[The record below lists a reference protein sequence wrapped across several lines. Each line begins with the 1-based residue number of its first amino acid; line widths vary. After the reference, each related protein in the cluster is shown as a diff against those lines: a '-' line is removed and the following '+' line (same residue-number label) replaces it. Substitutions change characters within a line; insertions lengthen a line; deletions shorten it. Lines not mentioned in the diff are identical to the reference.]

1 MAGPGF
7 RPCRN
12 FGLTAMA
19 FPLKKTIHATAVT
32 VALILVALLGLGIR
46 QYQLYRNHVEVSR
59 QTERLI
65 FQFAVIR
72 EHVTENL
79 LEGQYDGLAAVGA
92 ELEELNLN
100 LATVIGN
107 RLIGDH
113 YKLTLANAIDLPGL
127 VLLVRKISAGP
138 ARVEQ
143 LRQLNTE
150 IRTLGER
157 LMLFDRVLVEHGKR
171 ELISFQNVVIGAL
184 AMVVSLIIVL
194 LLFFQRRLIAPL
206 LDLVHQVK
214 EVASGTR
221 PGLSIGGKNGEISEL
236 AYSFHGLL
244 AAREITAQGLA
255 KFQRVASAVK
265 GAQMAMARAA
275 NKDSLFK
282 EVCRAL
288 LANHEYCLIWIGQTD
303 ESGEIMP
310 VTADGA
316 TSMSNKECEICMAVL
331 LTEAEEKGVE
341 QNPAALALRSKAPIV
356 RRDILAEIPKGLLKG
371 TPLAEGQAACAALPM
386 IWQNS
391 VYGVLCIYA
400 LSSTDFDDNEMELLE
415 GLAGDLALSL
425 HTIEGQQ
432 HLAGRE
438 KLHARIFEA
447 LRMIQ
452 LTLSPSGHI
461 LEANPVFAGM
471 AGCGADKILGRGWG
485 DFLVP
490 VQPVLAGDESGL
502 LEKMRSTEGMELA
515 FFGGT
520 FSPSPRFRCRVVLDE
535 AMGGEPERLLLV
547 GYPFVQHDGAEGR
560 EASSRLGMIASLAG
574 GVSHEVSDLS
584 NGLIN
589 YAQVLADEEQLK
601 KPGQPE
607 NELLA
612 KIIEAGERIAEIVR
626 KFILYGKEESPAAG
640 EFLPVAAVLEDALL
654 LSGYQLKSEGILLET
669 DLEEVPPE
677 VPVNAQQMQQVFLEI
692 LGSIRNALAGRFA
705 GRDPRKKI
713 AISTQTMLE
722 TGKGRIFEISI
733 MDSGAVIPLDI
744 LPGAEVGKDLS
755 FSEWARMLAHSRRIV
770 EENGG
775 QLLISGEKGKYA
787 RAMFKF
793 PLKGE

>member
-1 MAGPGF
+1 
-7 RPCRN
+7 
-12 FGLTAMA
+12 
-19 FPLKKTIHATAVT
+19 
-32 VALILVALLGLGIR
+32 
-46 QYQLYRNHVEVSR
+46 
-59 QTERLI
+59 
-65 FQFAVIR
+65 
-72 EHVTENL
+72 
-79 LEGQYDGLAAVGA
+79 
-92 ELEELNLN
+92 
-100 LATVIGN
+100 
-107 RLIGDH
+107 
-113 YKLTLANAIDLPGL
+113 
-127 VLLVRKISAGP
+127 
-138 ARVEQ
+138 
-143 LRQLNTE
+143 
-150 IRTLGER
+150 
-157 LMLFDRVLVEHGKR
+157 
-171 ELISFQNVVIGAL
+171 
-184 AMVVSLIIVL
+184 
-194 LLFFQRRLIAPL
+194 
-206 LDLVHQVK
+206 
-214 EVASGTR
+214 
-221 PGLSIGGKNGEISEL
+221 
-236 AYSFHGLL
+236 
-244 AAREITAQGLA
+244 
-255 KFQRVASAVK
+255 
-265 GAQMAMARAA
+265 
-275 NKDSLFK
+275 
-282 EVCRAL
+282 
-288 LANHEYCLIWIGQTD
+288 
-303 ESGEIMP
+303 
-310 VTADGA
+310 
-316 TSMSNKECEICMAVL
+316 
-331 LTEAEEKGVE
+331 
-341 QNPAALALRSKAPIV
+341 
-356 RRDILAEIPKGLLKG
+356 
-371 TPLAEGQAACAALPM
+371 
-386 IWQNS
+386 
-391 VYGVLCIYA
+391 
-400 LSSTDFDDNEMELLE
+400 
-415 GLAGDLALSL
+415 
-425 HTIEGQQ
+425 
-432 HLAGRE
+432 
-438 KLHARIFEA
+438 
-447 LRMIQ
+447 MIQ

-461 LEANPVFAGM
+461 FEANPVFAGM

-485 DFLVP
+485 DFLAP

-515 FFGGT
+515 FSGGT
-520 FSPSPRFRCRVVLDE
+520 SFPSPRFRCRVVLDE

-787 RAMFKF
+787 RATFKF